1 MAPNLTS
8 ILTFALILG
17 ASLFITWQAGRR
29 TRSSSEFFA
38 ASHSVGG
45 FSNGLAIAGDHL
57 SAGTLLGVTAIIYT
71 QGYDGLIYMTGG
83 AVGYPLLMCLLA
95 ERLRNLGRFTFVD
108 VLSARF
114 REPSIRVL
122 AATGTL
128 VVAVLYLISQMVAGG
143 ALFEVLFGIPYPLA
157 VALVGGLTVLYVSVG
172 GMLATTWVQM
182 TKAVLLM
189 FSVLVL
195 LALLMFSVLVLL
207 ALLFVKLGEGP
218 LSLLES
224 AARVHQR
231 GAEWLSPGVFLP
243 DKISIIAFVMTGLV
257 GMVGLPHLLMR
268 FFTVPDARQARRSA
282 VFATGYIVSFSLLLW
297 ITGLAIV
304 VLLAGN
310 QEVLDDQ
317 GAMIGSTNMAIM
329 HAAQIVGGN
338 VLLGF
343 MASVAFA
350 TLLAVVCGLVLAA
363 AAALAHDLYCGVL
376 KRGQVN
382 DRTEV
387 RASRISVVF
396 LGAIAVALGVL
407 FKSQNVA
414 YLTALAFTVAAS
426 VNTPALIAA
435 LFWRGASARGLLV
448 GGWVGL
454 IVSVELL
461 ILSPAVWEGA
471 LGLSDPPFPWIY
483 PGLFSIPAAAMVI
496 IVVSLAD
503 RSSSAMHGR
512 QRYDELLAPSVLG
525 RRAT

>member
-8 ILTFALILG
+8 ILTFGLILG
-17 ASLFITWQAGRR
+17 MSLFITWQAGRR

-195 LALLMFSVLVLL
+195 LALLF
-207 ALLFVKLGEGP
+207 AKLGEGP

-297 ITGLAIV
+297 IAGLAIV

-376 KRGQVN
+376 KRGQVS

-387 RASRISVVF
+387 RASRISVVV

-414 YLTALAFTVAAS
+414 YLTALGFTVAAS

-435 LFWRGASARGLLV
+435 LFWRGASAHGLLV

-454 IVSVELL
+454 IVSVVLL

-471 LGLSDPPFPWIY
+471 MGLSDPPFPWIY

-512 QRYDELLAPSVLG
+512 QRYDELLAQSVLG

>member
-17 ASLFITWQAGRR
+17 MSLFITWQAGRR

-95 ERLRNLGRFTFVD
+95 ERLRNLGRYTFVD

-195 LALLMFSVLVLL
+195 LALL
-207 ALLFVKLGEGP
+207 FVHLGEGP

-297 ITGLAIV
+297 IAGLAIV

-310 QEVLDDQ
+310 QDVLDDQ
-317 GAMIGSTNMAIM
+317 GVMIGSTNMAIM

-350 TLLAVVCGLVLAA
+350 TLLAVVCGLVLAG

-387 RASRISVVF
+387 RASRISVVI
-396 LGAIAVALGVL
+396 LGAVAVALGVL

-454 IVSVELL
+454 IASVVLL

-471 LGLSDPPFPWIY
+471 MGLSDAPFPWIY

>member
-8 ILTFALILG
+8 ILTFVLILG

-95 ERLRNLGRFTFVD
+95 ERLRNLGRYTFVD

-114 REPSIRVL
+114 RDPSIRVL

-189 FSVLVL
+189 FSI
-195 LALLMFSVLVLL
+195 LVLL
-207 ALLFVKLGEGP
+207 ALLFVNLGEGP

-310 QEVLDDQ
+310 QEVLDEQ

-329 HAAQIVGGN
+329 HAARIVGGN

-350 TLLAVVCGLVLAA
+350 TLLAVVCGLVLAG

-376 KRGQVN
+376 KRGQAN

-387 RASRISVVF
+387 RASRISVVV

-414 YLTALAFTVAAS
+414 YLTALGFTVAAS
-426 VNTPALIAA
+426 VNTPALVAV
-435 LFWRGASARGLLV
+435 LFWRGASARGLIV

-454 IVSVELL
+454 IVSVVLL

-471 LGLSDPPFPWIY
+471 LGLSDAPFPWIY
-483 PGLFSIPAAAMVI
+483 PGLFSIPVAAMVI
-496 IVVSLAD
+496 IVVSLTD
-503 RSSSAMHGR
+503 RSPSAIQGR

>member
-1 MAPNLTS
+1 M
-8 ILTFALILG
+8 
-17 ASLFITWQAGRR
+17 
-29 TRSSSEFFA
+29 
-38 ASHSVGG
+38 
-45 FSNGLAIAGDHL
+45 
-57 SAGTLLGVTAIIYT
+57 
-71 QGYDGLIYMTGG
+71 
-83 AVGYPLLMCLLA
+83 
-95 ERLRNLGRFTFVD
+95 
-108 VLSARF
+108 
-114 REPSIRVL
+114 
-122 AATGTL
+122 
-128 VVAVLYLISQMVAGG
+128 
-143 ALFEVLFGIPYPLA
+143 
-157 VALVGGLTVLYVSVG
+157 
-172 GMLATTWVQM
+172 
-182 TKAVLLM
+182 
-189 FSVLVL
+189 
-195 LALLMFSVLVLL
+195 
-207 ALLFVKLGEGP
+207 
-218 LSLLES
+218 
-224 AARVHQR
+224 
-231 GAEWLSPGVFLP
+231 P

-297 ITGLAIV
+297 IAGLAIV

-376 KRGQVN
+376 KRGQVS

-387 RASRISVVF
+387 RASRISVVV

-414 YLTALAFTVAAS
+414 YLTALGFTVAAS

-454 IVSVELL
+454 IVSVVLL

-471 LGLSDPPFPWIY
+471 MGLSDPPFPWIY

-512 QRYDELLAPSVLG
+512 QRYDELLAQSVLG

>member
-8 ILTFALILG
+8 ILTFVLILG

-195 LALLMFSVLVLL
+195 LALL
-207 ALLFVKLGEGP
+207 FVKLGEGP

-297 ITGLAIV
+297 IAGLAIV

-387 RASRISVVF
+387 RVSRISVVF

-454 IVSVELL
+454 IVSVVLL

-471 LGLSDPPFPWIY
+471 MGLSDPPFPWIY

-512 QRYDELLAPSVLG
+512 QRYDELLAQSVLG

>member
-1 MAPNLTS
+1 MGGTVLMAPNLAS
-8 ILTFALILG
+8 ILTFVLILG
-17 ASLFITWQAGRR
+17 ASLLITWQAGRR
-29 TRSSSEFFA
+29 TRSSSEFYA

-57 SAGTLLGVTAIIYT
+57 SAGTLLGVTAVIYT
-71 QGYDGLIYMTGG
+71 DGYDGLIYMTGG

-95 ERLRNLGRFTFVD
+95 ERLRNLGSYTFVD

-114 REPSIRVL
+114 REASIRVL

-128 VVAVLYLISQMVAGG
+128 VAAVLYLISQMVAGG
-143 ALFEVLFGIPYPLA
+143 ALFEVLFGIRYPWA
-157 VALVGGLTVLYVSVG
+157 VAMVGGLTVLYVSVG

-189 FSVLVL
+189 FSILAL
-195 LALLMFSVLVLL
+195 LALLMLN
-207 ALLFVKLGEGP
+207 LGEGP

-231 GAEWLSPGVFLP
+231 GEEWLSPGQFLP
-243 DKISIIAFVMTGLV
+243 DRVSIFAFVLTGIV

-282 VFATGYIVSFSLLLW
+282 VFATGYIVMFSLLLW
-297 ITGLAIV
+297 ITGLGIV

-310 QEVLDDQ
+310 TEILDDQ

-329 HAAQIVGGN
+329 HAAQIIGGN

-363 AAALAHDLYCGVL
+363 AAALAHDLYSGVY
-376 KRGQVN
+376 KRGRVD

-387 RASRISVVF
+387 RASRISVVV
-396 LGAIAVALGVL
+396 LGVVAVALGIQ
-407 FKSQNVA
+407 FQGQNVA

-426 VNTPALIAA
+426 VNTPALVAA
-435 LFWRGASARGLLV
+435 LFWRGASARGLIL
-448 GGWVGL
+448 GGWVGMV
-454 IVSVELL
+454 VSVVLL
-461 ILSPAVWEGA
+461 ALSPAVWEGA
-471 LGLSDPPFPWIY
+471 LGLENAPFPWIY
-483 PGLFSIPAAAMVI
+483 PGLFSIPAAALVI
-496 IVVSLAD
+496 VVVSLAD
-503 RSSSAMHGR
+503 RSPEAMLGR
-512 QRYDELLAPSVLG
+512 RRYDELLAPSVLG
-525 RRAT
+525 RRDKPVIRH

>member
-17 ASLFITWQAGRR
+17 MSLFITWQAGRR

-195 LALLMFSVLVLL
+195 LALL
-207 ALLFVKLGEGP
+207 FVHLGEGP

-317 GAMIGSTNMAIM
+317 GVMIGSTNMAIM

-363 AAALAHDLYCGVL
+363 AAALAHDLYCGVI
-376 KRGQVN
+376 KRGQVD

-387 RASRISVVF
+387 RASRISVVI
-396 LGAIAVALGVL
+396 LGAVAVALGVL

-435 LFWRGASARGLLV
+435 LFWRGASARGMLV

-454 IVSVELL
+454 IVSVGLL

-471 LGLSDPPFPWIY
+471 LGLSDAPFPWIY

-503 RSSSAMHGR
+503 RSPSAMHGR

>member
-195 LALLMFSVLVLL
+195 LALL
-207 ALLFVKLGEGP
+207 FVHLGEGP

-297 ITGLAIV
+297 IAGLAIV

-317 GAMIGSTNMAIM
+317 GVMIGSTNMAIM

-350 TLLAVVCGLVLAA
+350 TLLAVVCGLVLAG

-387 RASRISVVF
+387 RASRISVVI
-396 LGAIAVALGVL
+396 LGAVAVALGVL

-414 YLTALAFTVAAS
+414 YLTALGFTVAAS

-454 IVSVELL
+454 IVSVGLL

-471 LGLSDPPFPWIY
+471 MGLSDPPFPWIY

>member
-1 MAPNLTS
+1 MTPNLTS
-8 ILTFALILG
+8 ILTFVLILG
-17 ASLFITWQAGRR
+17 LSLLITWQAGRR

-45 FSNGLAIAGDHL
+45 FSNGLAIAGDHV

-71 QGYDGLIYMTGG
+71 QGYDGLLYMTGG

-95 ERLRNLGRFTFVD
+95 ERLRNLGRYTFVD

-114 REPSIRVL
+114 REPAIRVL

-143 ALFEVLFGIPYPLA
+143 ALFEVLFGMPYPFA

-189 FSVLVL
+189 FSVLL
-195 LALLMFSVLVLL
+195 LL
-207 ALLFVKLGEGP
+207 ALLFVTLGEGP

-224 AARVHQR
+224 AARVHQKGVDWLKP
-231 GAEWLSPGVFLP
+231 GAFLP
-243 DKISIIAFVMTGLV
+243 DKVSIFSFVLTGMV

-268 FFTVPDARQARRSA
+268 FFTVPDAKQARRSA
-282 VFATGYIVSFSLLLW
+282 VFATGYIVTFSVLLW
-297 ITGLAIV
+297 ITGLGIV

-310 QEVLDDQ
+310 AEIFDAQ
-317 GAMIGSTNMAIM
+317 GEIIGSSNMVIM
-329 HAAQIVGGN
+329 HAARIVGGS

-363 AAALAHDLYCGVL
+363 AAALAHDLYSGVL
-376 KRGQVN
+376 KQGRA
-382 DRTEV
+382 DDSAEV
-387 RASRISVVF
+387 RASRISVVA
-396 LGAIAVALGVL
+396 LGAIAVGLGIL
-407 FKSQNVA
+407 FQSQNVA
-414 YLTALAFTVAAS
+414 YLTALGFTVAAS
-426 VNTPALIAA
+426 VNTPALLAA

-454 IVSVELL
+454 IVSVALL
-461 ILSPAVWEGA
+461 AVSPAVWEGA
-471 LGLSDPPFPWIY
+471 LGLKNAPFPWIY
-483 PGLFSIPAAAMVI
+483 PGLFSIPAAILAIV
-496 IVVSLAD
+496 VVSLTD
-503 RSSSAMHGR
+503 QSPSAALGR
-512 QRYDELLAPSVLG
+512 QRYDALLAPAVLG
-525 RRAT
+525 RRGSGA

>member
-195 LALLMFSVLVLL
+195 LALL
-207 ALLFVKLGEGP
+207 FVHLGEGP

-297 ITGLAIV
+297 IAGVAIV

-317 GAMIGSTNMAIM
+317 GVMIGSTNMAIM

-350 TLLAVVCGLVLAA
+350 TLLAVVCGLVLAG

-387 RASRISVVF
+387 RASRISVVI
-396 LGAIAVALGVL
+396 LGAVAVALGVL

-414 YLTALAFTVAAS
+414 YLTALGFTVAAS

-454 IVSVELL
+454 IVSVGLL

-471 LGLSDPPFPWIY
+471 MGLSDPPFPWIY

>member
-8 ILTFALILG
+8 IFTFVLILG
-17 ASLFITWQAGRR
+17 ASLLIAWQAGRR
-29 TRSSSEFFA
+29 TRSSSEFYA

-57 SAGTLLGVTAIIYT
+57 SAGTLLGVTAVIYT
-71 QGYDGLIYMTGG
+71 DGYDGLIYMTGG

-95 ERLRNLGRFTFVD
+95 ERLRNLGNYTFVD

-114 REPSIRVL
+114 RQASIRVL

-128 VVAVLYLISQMVAGG
+128 VSAVLYLISQMAAGG
-143 ALFEVLFGIPYPLA
+143 ALFEVLFGIPYPYA

-189 FSVLVL
+189 FSILAL
-195 LALLMFSVLVLL
+195 LALLMLH
-207 ALLFVKLGEGP
+207 LGEGP

-224 AARVHQR
+224 AARAHQR
-231 GAEWLSPGVFLP
+231 GQDWLSPGQFLP
-243 DKISIIAFVMTGLV
+243 DKLSIFSFVLTGLV

-282 VFATGYIVSFSLLLW
+282 VYATGYIVTFSLLLW
-297 ITGLAIV
+297 IAGLGIV

-310 QEVLDDQ
+310 TDILNDQ
-317 GAMIGSTNMAIM
+317 GEMIGSANMAIM
-329 HAAQIVGGN
+329 HAARIIGGN

-363 AAALAHDLYCGVL
+363 AAALAHDLYSGVF
-376 KRGQVN
+376 KRGRAS
-382 DRTEV
+382 DRAEV
-387 RASRISVVF
+387 RASRISVAA
-396 LGAIAVALGVL
+396 LGAAAVALGIQ
-407 FKSQNVA
+407 FQGQNVA

-426 VNTPALIAA
+426 VNTPALVAA
-435 LFWRGASARGLLV
+435 LFWRGASARGLVL
-448 GGWVGL
+448 GGWVGMAA
-454 IVSVELL
+454 SVVLL
-461 ILSPAVWEGA
+461 ALSPAVWEGA
-471 LGLSDPPFPWIY
+471 LGLENAPFPWIY
-483 PGLFSIPAAAMVI
+483 PGLFSIPAAALVLV
-496 IVVSLAD
+496 VVSLAD
-503 RSSSAMHGR
+503 RSPGAMLGR
-512 QRYDELLAPSVLG
+512 SRYDELLAPSVLG
-525 RRAT
+525 RRAA